1 MYAALSLDH
10 KILKDIVKKIKPA
23 VRRELVDFAKTAY
36 PVNLRRACRVV
47 GVRDSVYRY
56 PPNTARDGAALAGLQ
71 QAVEKYPVYGFS
83 KLFKISR
90 RWGHRWNHKRRHG
103 KKRLPNRYS
112 IQLALPDTINGC
124 WPIDFTCDSLLCGR
138 RFRTFNGGDDLSREM
153 LAIEIDGGLSAKRG
167 NTCLGPSRP
176 LARVFE

>member
-56 PPNTARDGAALAGLQ
+56 PPNTARDDAALAG
-71 QAVEKYPVYGFS
+71 YS
-83 KLFKISR
+83 KRSKNIQRMALASYSR
-90 RWGHRWNHKRRHG
+90 SSAAG
-103 KKRLPNRYS
+103 
-112 IQLALPDTINGC
+112 A
-124 WPIDFTCDSLLCGR
+124 
-138 RFRTFNGGDDLSREM
+138 
-153 LAIEIDGGLSAKRG
+153 IDGITNGSTVSIVG
-167 NTCLGPSRP
+167 
-176 LARVFE
+176 